1 MNRFIK
7 LFWFLSMLGFLVSIL
22 LIYAN
27 LPEAVDVALGSRS
40 ISVDL
45 LSRNAFFY
53 TMIAL
58 VVISNGVL
66 LALARAVALIKF
78 QKQPVSTDIAE
89 GNLFRTRISNWLGG
103 FSVILNIFYII
114 GVFFIGFHNDP
125 QYVAPES
132 YRILVYGSVLL
143 MVGWLV
149 WLPFILL
156 KRNKA

>member
-1 MNRFIK
+1 
-7 LFWFLSMLGFLVSIL
+7 MLGFLVSIL

-27 LPEAVDVALGSRS
+27 LPESVDVTLGNRD
-40 ISVDL
+40 ISVEL

-53 TMIAL
+53 AMIAL

-66 LALARAVALIKF
+66 LALARAVALLKP
-78 QKQPVSTDIAE
+78 QQQSASADPAQGTLRKAKIA
-89 GNLFRTRISNWLGG
+89 NWLGG
-103 FSVILNIFYII
+103 FSVVLNIFYII

-143 MVGWLV
+143 IVGWLV
-149 WLPFILL
+149 WLPFIFLN
-156 KRNKA
+156 RNKA